1 MANTTKSTKTTTKKA
16 EVAET
21 APIVVDDEKE
31 QLKAQLADQQKKM
44 DELMAQIGV
53 LMKAQAQMKTE
64 STSDDRAK
72 ALRNIKFINMCPGNI
87 NLMGTR
93 MHRIEGQYKYK
104 MIPESEAYSVVNNMP
119 EAVSSGMVYI
129 DDAEFVHKCD
139 LDEVYRHILSATD
152 LKDLFTHDVFDI
164 CEVYKTAT
172 DHQKE
177 IIVDTISNMVLDGK
191 SIDANVLVKI
201 GELSGKNLID
211 IEPLESKE

>member
-1 MANTTKSTKTTTKKA
+1 MANTTKSTKTTTKKV
-16 EVAET
+16 EVADA
-21 APIVVDDEKE
+21 APVIVDDEKE
-31 QLKAQLADQQKKM
+31 QLKAQLAEQQRKM

-53 LMKAQAQMKTE
+53 LMKAQANE
-64 STSDDRAK
+64 TSVVDDKAK
-72 ALRNIKFINMCPGNI
+72 YMRNIKFINMCPGNI

-119 EAVSSGMVYI
+119 ETVSSGMVYI

-139 LDEVYRHILSATD
+139 LDEVYRHILSVKD
-152 LKDLFTHDVFDI
+152 LKELFSHDVFDI

-172 DHQKE
+172 DQQKQ

-191 SIDANVLVKI
+191 AVDANVLVKI

-211 IEPLESKE
+211 IEPLKEE